1 MGYLVYI
8 GIDLFITSQSLVL
21 ENVYFDIVSLKT
33 NLQTREM
40 TMYKS

>member
-8 GIDLFITSQSLVL
+8 GIDLFITSQSLVF